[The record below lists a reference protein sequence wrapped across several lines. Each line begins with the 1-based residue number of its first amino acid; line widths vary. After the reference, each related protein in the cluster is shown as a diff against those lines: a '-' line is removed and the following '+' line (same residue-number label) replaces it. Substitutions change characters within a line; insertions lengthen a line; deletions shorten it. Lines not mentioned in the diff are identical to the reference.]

1 VVFEPGDGL
10 AVGGGWRNV
19 SLHHG
24 SGELARAV
32 LETLARRMA
41 HLVRVVCPGQLHG
54 VRVAGGGARS
64 ALWRSILAEQLG
76 IPVVRTDATPLT
88 GAARL
93 AADAMY

>member
-1 VVFEPGDGL
+1 
-10 AVGGGWRNV
+10 
-19 SLHHG
+19 
-24 SGELARAV
+24 
-32 LETLARRMA
+32 
-41 HLVRVVCPGQLHG
+41 VVCPGQLHG